1 MLAFERVSFGF
12 ADRKILN
19 DVSFSL
25 RAGEFAVLLG
35 ENGAGKSTLLRLCNG
50 LLKPQNGVVRALG
63 QDTKQVKTSLLARD
77 VGFLFQNP
85 DRQICQK
92 TVREEL
98 RFGLMLSGK
107 AAQADADCDALLAE
121 FGLHGE
127 ADPFSLS
134 SGMRQYVAIASVL
147 VCRPKLLLLD
157 EPTTWLDDA
166 QSEKFLDAV
175 ERRRQEGAA
184 VLMITHDLA
193 LAGRAATRT
202 LTLQEGRL
210 SE

>member
-12 ADRKILN
+12 GGRKILN
-19 DVSFSL
+19 EVSFSVD
-25 RAGEFAVLLG
+25 AGEFVVLLG

-50 LLKPQNGVVRALG
+50 LLKPQSGTVLTLG
-63 QDTKQVKTSLLARD
+63 QDTKQVKTSQLARH

-85 DRQICQK
+85 DRQVCQK

-98 RFGLMLSGK
+98 RFGLTLCGK
-107 AAQADADCDALLAE
+107 AAEAAADCDALLAE
-121 FGLHGE
+121 FDLNGD

-166 QSEKFLDAV
+166 QSETFVKAV
-175 ERRRQEGAA
+175 EKRREAGTA

-193 LAGRAATRT
+193 LAGRAATRS
-202 LTLQEGRL
+202 LTLKEGGL
-210 SE
+210 TE